1 MLTLAGARFATD
13 TEAFVIDSI
22 ARDTAGLSPA
32 GYTRGLT
39 DLETVRSAAAQGWF
53 FLFFNLP
60 WAVIFLIILAIIH
73 PLVGGIAATSMFLAA
88 LFQVLLV
95 VVEKK
100 RYAAADVIDADSRHF
115 AGQCLEQARL
125 LYGMNMVPDLV
136 DYFRLHRKKAD
147 MIREKADFLYA
158 GVGMVIRLIHFA
170 GPAAVFGAG
179 AYVFFNEQITMGK
192 IIAGVVISCYLF
204 AFMERKLSEMPAA
217 IAASAAYR
225 RLRTHVGSAPQESKL
240 SLPEPEG
247 RFSGQA
253 VTLVTPGK
261 QMLLNIAFD
270 LEPGDMLGVM
280 GPAAA
285 GKTVLC
291 RVLTGIWP
299 PSGGRVLLDGA
310 PLSQWPE
317 NDLAGYMG
325 YMPEEPL
332 LLPVTVA
339 ENIARLKDPDSEKVV
354 AAARKAGVHEMIL
367 TLDGGYDA
375 LVEQTGTNLSAGQR
389 QGVSLARALYG
400 DPKVVVMD
408 EPHNHLDDQGLQGLM
423 GCLERLRES
432 GTTVVLVSDRPRIL
446 MKMDKLLMIKDGK
459 PAMYG
464 PAKEVLAQLST
475 RQQPRQ
481 ATGV

>member
-1 MLTLAGARFATD
+1 M
-13 TEAFVIDSI
+13 
-22 ARDTAGLSPA
+22 
-32 GYTRGLT
+32 
-39 DLETVRSAAAQGWF
+39 
-53 FLFFNLP
+53 FFNLP